1 MKLTKTLTMA
11 ALLLGTLPALSG
23 ASSSAFA
30 AKDPTSARA
39 EQRQQQIAQKNFQ
52 RCKKASLRAYNHTVN
67 KANGDEVRIKQA
79 SRYYVKNV
87 AGCRARY
94 L

>member
-1 MKLTKTLTMA
+1 MTLTKTLKTA
-11 ALLLGTLPALSG
+11 ALLLGALPVLAG
-23 ASSSAFA
+23 SATSVMA
-30 AKDPTSARA
+30 QNDPTSGRV

-52 RCKKASLRAYNHTVN
+52 RCKKASLRAYNHTVR

-79 SRYYVKNV
+79 ARYYVKNV